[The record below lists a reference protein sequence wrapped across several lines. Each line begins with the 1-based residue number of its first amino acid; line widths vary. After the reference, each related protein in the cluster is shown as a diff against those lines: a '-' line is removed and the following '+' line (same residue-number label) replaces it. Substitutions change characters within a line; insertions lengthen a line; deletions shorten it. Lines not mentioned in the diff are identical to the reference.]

1 MNNISTQIIDIS
13 QVSMFKTILLNLVKC
28 KTNDEKKKSEYDLVT
43 TMKKISIS
51 NKQVYQP
58 LL

>member
-1 MNNISTQIIDIS
+1 
-13 QVSMFKTILLNLVKC
+13 MFKTILLNLVKC
-28 KTNDEKKKSEYDLVT
+28 KTNDEKKKSEYDLVI